1 METPGGRRQVT
12 GTKRESGPDDGV
24 ASYLSRLTQTP
35 LLTLESEKIL
45 TVAAREGSR
54 EARERLI
61 ESNMRLVINIARSYH
76 CRTLPLED
84 LIQEGALGLIQA
96 IERFDPTRGFRFS
109 TYATHWIR
117 QAIGRAIDAKSKAIR
132 LPSHVSQTLR
142 KIEHIKEAM
151 MTEAG
156 QEPTVEQISAAL
168 GMTPTRVAALIQA
181 SQELVSLDIR
191 VGDGESA
198 TLGSLLKDEGQSDP
212 EQEVLKAEALEEL
225 NEVMAMLS
233 ERERRVVAM
242 RMRGEE
248 SDTKSCVREQLSQEL
263 RISRERVRQIEVQAI
278 KKLRVLAQRRKL
290 RDFLAT

>member
-1 METPGGRRQVT
+1 MG
-12 GTKRESGPDDGV
+12 
-24 ASYLSRLTQTP
+24 SYLARLTQTP
-35 LLTLESEKIL
+35 LLTLEGEKYL
-45 TVAAREGSR
+45 TAAARDGSR
-54 EARERLI
+54 EAREKLV
-61 ESNMRLVINIARSYH
+61 EANMRLVINIARSYH

-142 KIEHIKEAM
+142 KIEGIRESLTNELGH
-151 MTEAG
+151 
-156 QEPTVEQISAAL
+156 EPSVEQISTAL
-168 GMTPTRVAALIQA
+168 GMTPARVAALIQA
-181 SQELVSLDIR
+181 SQELVSLDSK
-191 VGDGESA
+191 VGEGDSA
-198 TLGSLLKDEGQSDP
+198 TLGSLLRDEYHPDP
-212 EQEVLKAEALEEL
+212 EQEILKSEAIEEL
-225 NEVMAMLS
+225 NEVMALLS
-233 ERERRVVAM
+233 DRERRVVAM

-263 RISRERVRQIEVQAI
+263 HISRERVRQIEVQAI

-290 RDFLAT
+290 RDYLAS